1 MKIIKSKLWK
11 QPDIVKTIFKNVPPL
26 DPVVL
31 FFNPNVY
38 FIRKKNKIVSF
49 LTVKNHK
56 NFYEIKTLCTIKNH
70 RNKGYASN
78 FFLSSS
84 FRNSELVLQCDKKLE
99 SYYKKFGF
107 NETKKI
113 FGIKTSLFN
122 IFLRPLL
129 GYKLITMSKNDTL
142 KFK

>member
-26 DPVVL
+26 DPTVL

-70 RNKGYASN
+70 RNKGYSSKLLSTN
-78 FFLSSS
+78 FK
-84 FRNSELVLQCDKKLE
+84 NSELVLQCDKKLE

-122 IFLRPLL
+122 IFLRSLL
-129 GYKLITMSKNDTL
+129 GYKLITMQKNNTL